1 MINTTD
7 GQTVDHE
14 LMKKCIMKVMIRKA
28 AATSFERTK
37 HDNLS
42 RVLEKITTYKF
53 LIHTEV
59 VDRVTARAAKVIL
72 DELEVGQLESFV
84 EQFRHPHI
92 PGCGFPSIELLQ
104 FAHMLFSGIH
114 MDQGWDSSEIMT
126 CQHFG

>member
-72 DELEVGQLESFV
+72 DELEVGQLDTTTAYRVKE
-84 EQFRHPHI
+84 PHL
-92 PGCGFPSIELLQ
+92 SDN
-104 FAHMLFSGIH
+104 FSLTRLTR
-114 MDQGWDSSEIMT
+114 QSR
-126 CQHFG
+126 